1 VQPVRGAS
9 SRREDNVPLPISG
22 AQAPLRSAV
31 ADERRARFAAPGI
44 ASLVSEARLYWLLVG
59 MQLRA
64 QTQYKVSLA
73 VDIVSN
79 LLVTTSEF
87 ATLLVFFG
95 PFPTL
100 LGWRVG
106 EVALLYAVTS
116 ISFGVAELFGAGFDE
131 FPNLIRRGE
140 FDRVLLRP
148 AGALLQ
154 IASSDFRLR
163 RLGRITEGVLAL
175 LLALHLLPG
184 LRWAPLQLV
193 VLPLGVL
200 SGALIFLAILLLGAT
215 LCFWTVETT
224 ELTNILTYG
233 GREML
238 SYPLTVY
245 HPIMQ
250 RIFLFVVPL
259 AFGTYIPVCY
269 VLGRPLPFGL
279 PLGVAFVAPLV
290 ALVFALLAVCV
301 WRVGVHHYQSTGS

>member
-1 VQPVRGAS
+1 
-9 SRREDNVPLPISG
+9 VPLPLSG
-22 AQAPLRSAV
+22 ARAPLRSAV
-31 ADERRARFAAPGI
+31 ADEQRAIFAAPRI
-44 ASLVSEARLYWLLVG
+44 ASLVSEARLYGLLVG

-73 VDIVSN
+73 VDIVSY

-87 ATLLVFFG
+87 ATLLIFFG

-106 EVALLYAVTS
+106 EVALLYAATS
-116 ISFGVAELFGAGFDE
+116 ISFGLAELFGAGFDE

-140 FDRVLLRP
+140 FDRALLRP

-154 IASSDFRLR
+154 VASSDFRLR
-163 RLGRITEGVLAL
+163 RLGRITEGLLAL
-175 LLALHLLPG
+175 LVALHLLPG
-184 LRWAPLQLV
+184 LRWTPLQLV
-193 VLPLGVL
+193 VLPLGAL
-200 SGALIFLAILLLGAT
+200 AGALIFLAILLLGAT

-224 ELTNILTYG
+224 ELTNMLTYG

-290 ALVFALLAVCV
+290 ALVFALLAGCV
-301 WRVGVHHYQSTGS
+301 WRVGIHHYQSTGS